1 MARRKAK
8 NRVSAGRPVS
18 SEEGALEAVALV
30 QRLKISER
38 LSDKALGDLVDVNQS
53 SVHRALSR
61 KPPRLTPTL
70 QKLCNYAKKVT
81 RIDAGPR
88 AESAKQQLAT
98 AVEDVWDGSPEGLNK
113 LLVLLRDLGT
123 LVSRS

>member
-1 MARRKAK
+1 M
-8 NRVSAGRPVS
+8 
-18 SEEGALEAVALV
+18 EAVALV
-30 QRLKISER
+30 QSFKRSRK

-70 QKLCNYAKKVT
+70 QKLCGYAKKGT
-81 RIDAGPR
+81 RIDAGR
-88 AESAKQQLAT
+88 QAESAKQQLAT
-98 AVEDVWDGSPEGLNK
+98 AVEGVWDGSPEGLNK